1 MNDEIGSPAPSAF
14 FATRG
19 GHKNTAGLGG
29 RPAAFL
35 WGVCVLEVLCC
46 ISAGMPLRSSASGG
60 ETRWRTKTLHEQPI
74 FKGEGGPSRPLPSR
88 QEKREI
94 RDISRRG
101 EAANIQ

>member
-1 MNDEIGSPAPSAF
+1 MDVEIGSPASFASA
-14 FATRG
+14 TILGR
-19 GHKNTAGLGG
+19 HKNAAGLGG

-35 WGVCVLEVLCC
+35 WGVCVLEVLYC
-46 ISAGMPLRSSASGG
+46 ISAGMPRRSSASGG
-60 ETRWRTKTLHEQPI
+60 RCENTRKLCMDSQF
-74 FKGEGGPSRPLPSR
+74 FKGGGGPSRPLPSR